1 MSVFVP
7 VLVHPSGEPPRL
19 GEPLIDEYLRFVAAR
34 ASANTLLAQR
44 FDLKVFFTV
53 VGKEPLAVTT
63 TDVLAFI
70 EAQRL
75 PRKGNVVRLADGESG
90 LAASTIKRRL
100 ASIAGLF
107 SYLFERGWWRR
118 IRFRAARTT
127 AAQTAPP
134 RLATSRCGRPCADW
148 RFRSGFVRYWCPV

>member
-34 ASANTLLAQR
+34 ASANTLLAQM

-90 LAASTIKRRL
+90 LAAESYRL
-100 ASIAGLF
+100 RLLPDHLSRAGPPAAL
-107 SYLFERGWWRR
+107 GAPGA
-118 IRFRAARTT
+118 RAPCTAGARPGPG
-127 AAQTAPP
+127 ARDGRA
-134 RLATSRCGRPCADW
+134 GRPGPTPS
-148 RFRSGFVRYWCPV
+148 RPPPKE